1 MFVLRVLVGSAALGL
16 AVLGAV
22 PAASA
27 KTTTTAPAPAAATW
41 LATQLVDGNHLE
53 TSFDGTAYPDAG
65 LTADAVLAFDA
76 AKVEQDA
83 AARATTWLATPDVLT
98 GYIGNGGTES
108 YAGAHAKLALVAE
121 AQGVDPAAFGGRDL
135 LAELRALQA
144 KTGRFRDKSQYGD
157 FSSGISQALAILA
170 LHRAGAGTTLAAA
183 ANYLVGS
190 QCAGGGFPLNF
201 GQSVCTPDVDTT
213 GFVVQA
219 LLAVCRT
226 MPARALDWLESV
238 QKPDGGF
245 GGSGSTA
252 PENSNSTAL
261 AAQALRAGGR
271 IEAADRAVAYLIARQ
286 VACTGETADCGAVAY
301 DESGFDVATA
311 VRATAQATP
320 ALAGV
325 GLADVSATG
334 AVPTGPQLAC
344 AAPTPTPTPTATA
357 TPTVVRPTPTHTST
371 RAAPAGAAGGSPLP
385 ATGTPT
391 GALTGAAVLLLA
403 AGGGLLV
410 LGRQRRSL
418 RRAAGR

>member
-27 KTTTTAPAPAAATW
+27 NTTTTAPAPAAATW

-108 YAGAHAKLALVAE
+108 YAG
-121 AQGVDPAAFGGRDL
+121 
-135 LAELRALQA
+135 
-144 KTGRFRDKSQYGD
+144 
-157 FSSGISQALAILA
+157 
-170 LHRAGAGTTLAAA
+170 
-183 ANYLVGS
+183 
-190 QCAGGGFPLNF
+190 GGFPLNF

-245 GGSGSTA
+245 GGSGPTA
-252 PENSNSTAL
+252 AENSNSTAL

-357 TPTVVRPTPTHTST
+357 TATPTVVRPTPTHTST

>member
-1 MFVLRVLVGSAALGL
+1 MFVRRVLVGSAALGL

-53 TSFDGTAYPDAG
+53 TSFEGTAYPDAG

-170 LHRAGAGTTLAAA
+170 LHRAGAGTTLATAA
-183 ANYLVGS
+183 
-190 QCAGGGFPLNF
+190 
-201 GQSVCTPDVDTT
+201 
-213 GFVVQA
+213 
-219 LLAVCRT
+219 
-226 MPARALDWLESV
+226 
-238 QKPDGGF
+238 
-245 GGSGSTA
+245 
-252 PENSNSTAL
+252 
-261 AAQALRAGGR
+261 
-271 IEAADRAVAYLIARQ
+271 
-286 VACTGETADCGAVAY
+286 
-301 DESGFDVATA
+301 
-311 VRATAQATP
+311 RATAQATP

-391 GALTGAAVLLLA
+391 GALTGAAVLLL
-403 AGGGLLV
+403 
-410 LGRQRRSL
+410 
-418 RRAAGR
+418 